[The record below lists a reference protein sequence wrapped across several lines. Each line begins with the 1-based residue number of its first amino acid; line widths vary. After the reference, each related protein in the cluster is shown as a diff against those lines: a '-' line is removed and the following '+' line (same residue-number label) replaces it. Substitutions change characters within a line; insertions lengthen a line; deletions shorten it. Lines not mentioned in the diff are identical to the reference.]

1 MAEKKIKTSFLKKPG
16 MRIGLVVSTL
26 MIIIACF
33 VLVFWMAKQSLF
45 SGNSHFMTRHVD
57 VRSSGWWNGK
67 DGEMEKFI
75 GVKAGR
81 TNLFSINLQN
91 VCDSLRK
98 QPSIDNVTASR
109 ILPDTLLISIVERIP
124 RAFLYNSN
132 STLLVDSS
140 GNVMDSRTCVNLRR
154 NLPVIT
160 GFKSDKRPVP
170 GEEMPQLKQSLE
182 LLMIVVKK
190 YPDIKILKIT
200 LSTPKEMQMSFMSPT
215 SDIPLNAIFPRT
227 KLDEKLSVLKETL
240 KQRKMSNNP
249 ATTIDLRF
257 EGQVILKPPEIE
269 E

>member
-1 MAEKKIKTSFLKKPG
+1 MAEKKVKTSFLKKPG
-16 MRIGLVVSTL
+16 MRIGLVMSTL

-33 VLVFWMAKQSLF
+33 IFVFWMAKQSLF
-45 SGNSHFMTRHVD
+45 SGNSHFTIRHVD

-67 DGEMEKFI
+67 DNEMEKFV
-75 GVKAGR
+75 GVKAGQ
-81 TNLFSINLQN
+81 TNLFSIDLQR
-91 VCDSLRK
+91 VCDSLRT
-98 QPSIDNVTASR
+98 QPSIDSVTASR
-109 ILPDTLLISIVERIP
+109 LLPDTLLINIVERIP

-160 GFKSDKRPVP
+160 GFKSDKRPLP
-170 GEEMPQLKQSLE
+170 GDEMPQLKQSLE
-182 LLMIVVKK
+182 LLMLVVKK

-200 LSTPKEMQMSFMSPT
+200 LGTPKELQMSFMSPT
-215 SDIPLNAIFPRT
+215 SDIPLNAIFPRA
-227 KLDEKLSVLKETL
+227 KFDEKLMVLRETL
-240 KQRKMSNNP
+240 KQRKISNNP

-257 EGQVILKPPEIE
+257 EGQVVLKPPEIE